1 MYKQDVINKAP
12 LADAT
17 FEVFTES
24 NVSLGTF
31 TTTLPNGEGTFKVQG
46 PGVYYLKEIKSPYGY
61 TLKQGFIPVTV
72 SKTNNVVQTTIYNEQ
87 TDKEKYVLKVY
98 KKDTTNKAPLEHAVI
113 GVYDSNYK

>member
-1 MYKQDVINKAP
+1 M
-12 LADAT
+12 
-17 FEVFTES
+17 FTES